1 VVLAKYGK
9 RVLQDLLGLL
19 SLIFVF
25 LLFVVDILSL
35 NWEDGQNTFVGADD

>member
-1 VVLAKYGK
+1 MVLAKNGK

-25 LLFVVDILSL
+25 LLFIVYILSL
-35 NWEDGQNTFVGADD
+35 YRKDGQNTSVGADD